1 MVVPSP
7 QAHPPHHEHQPP
19 RRPTPT
25 RPTPLQAGADLIPS
39 QPRATQLRAGKGRA
53 YSLRISKP
61 EHTSACPGASRE
73 GRQGCCCG
81 YIQVPTH
88 PAHSCAPCRTHHP
101 QVVASAYRQSAKAK
115 VVTMPAANALAS
127 LSLQQM
133 RLPNT

>member
-1 MVVPSP
+1 MVVASP
-7 QAHPPHHEHQPP
+7 QAPPPAPRAPTSQQTNTGHPYHP
-19 RRPTPT
+19 
-25 RPTPLQAGADLIPS
+25 AGRADLMPS

-127 LSLQQM
+127 LSQQQM